1 MLIKNANIIFSRI
14 SIIFFIDARNG
25 ILSVFFGE
33 DNLCYFKIL
42 CLRRKKR
49 CHLYQIYRKH
59 HISMYF
65 LRKIIFHFPPRKNI
79 IFSRKISAIFPDD
92 TRKIIFWCYF
102 LGKIIFLEHS
112 KKTSYFHVFFWERS
126 SFIFRLKNKIILSG
140 KINIIFP
147 ADTRNII
154 LQCKFSGKIIFSEDL
169 EKENMVFCAVY
180 VVCKSKFFPFFSV
193 LLNCLI

>member
-1 MLIKNANIIFSRI
+1 MFVGKG
-14 SIIFFIDARNG
+14 DA
-25 ILSVFFGE
+25 IL
-33 DNLCYFKIL
+33 YKM
-42 CLRRKKR
+42 
-49 CHLYQIYRKH
+49 YRKH

-79 IFSRKISAIFPDD
+79 IFSRKRSAIFPDD
-92 TRKIIFWCYF
+92 TRKIIFWCDF
-102 LGKIIFLEHS
+102 FGKITFLEHL

-154 LQCKFSGKIIFSEDL
+154 LQCKFCGKIIFSEDL
-169 EKENMVFCAVY
+169 EKENMVFVQCMLFAKVNFSPSL
-180 VVCKSKFFPFFSV
+180 VFF
-193 LLNCLI
+193 

>member
-1 MLIKNANIIFSRI
+1 MPFFTKCTENIIFPCIFWERSSFTFRLKKT
-14 SIIFFIDARNG
+14 SYFQEKEVPSFLMTRERSFSDVIFF
-25 ILSVFFGE
+25 
-33 DNLCYFKIL
+33 
-42 CLRRKKR
+42 
-49 CHLYQIYRKH
+49 
-59 HISMYF
+59 
-65 LRKIIFHFPPRKNI
+65 
-79 IFSRKISAIFPDD
+79 
-92 TRKIIFWCYF
+92 
-102 LGKIIFLEHS
+102 GKITFLEHL

-154 LQCKFSGKIIFSEDL
+154 LQCKFCGKIIFSEDL

-193 LLNCLI
+193 LLNCPI